1 MNYKYKSKYFKS
13 SVDLYDSFESSGVEI
28 CFSSWQFTVFSL
40 DCKVVIYCWFIPFPC
55 SKAHFPF
62 VYSLTFLSLR
72 GFLILILSFLLSEL
86 LDQSDFIFF
95 KAVGRLPIPIYFK
108 CDIINLVT
116 STTFDVRIE
125 IRRYLRKNM
134 ERLGLLLSG
143 RVLPVWKAQI

>member
-1 MNYKYKSKYFKS
+1 M
-13 SVDLYDSFESSGVEI
+13 DLYDSFESSGVEI
-28 CFSSWQFTVFSL
+28 CFSSWQFAVFPL
-40 DCKVVIYCWFIPFPC
+40 DCKVVIYYWFVPFPC

-86 LDQSDFIFF
+86 LDQSDFFFNLILYFF

-116 STTFDVRIE
+116 STTCDVRLE
-125 IRRYLRKNM
+125 ISRYLRKKYG
-134 ERLGLLLSG
+134 EAG
-143 RVLPVWKAQI
+143 VIAQW